1 MSEIQRRGVTR
12 RWSDVVVHGD
22 VAYFVEVAND
32 PAQTMHGQ
40 VQQILSQIDERLSQM
55 GADRTRLLQVLIYV
69 SELASVPVLNALWDE
84 WVPEGHAPSR
94 ACVQAVLA
102 AGYQVEMVLTAA
114 IDSPGT

>member
-12 RWSDVVVHGD
+12 RWSDVVVHGG

-32 PAQTMHGQ
+32 PAQAMHGQ
-40 VQQILSQIDERLSQM
+40 VQQILSQIDERLSQL

-69 SELASVPVLNALWDE
+69 SELANVPVLNALWDE

-114 IDSPGT
+114 VGA